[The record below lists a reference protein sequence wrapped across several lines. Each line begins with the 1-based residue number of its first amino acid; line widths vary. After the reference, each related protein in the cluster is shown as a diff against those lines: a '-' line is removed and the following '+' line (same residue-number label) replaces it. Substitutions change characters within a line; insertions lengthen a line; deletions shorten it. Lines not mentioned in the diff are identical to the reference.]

1 MDPAVAGRGFQPET
15 QEAMMLAEGLA
26 EAPRGVMSARR
37 VSAIGGMLTAIGP
50 VSMSIYTP
58 AMPEIVT
65 AFGTTEAAVKM
76 TLTLYFGGFA
86 CAQLLAGPLSDALG
100 RRPVTFA
107 FMSVYFVASLV
118 ALAAPSVE
126 VLMIARLFQGVGAAA
141 GVIIARAVV
150 RDLFQGEESSRI
162 LNVIGIILSVGP
174 AVAPT
179 LGGLLLTG
187 FGWRSIFV
195 TMAGI
200 GLLVIGVTA
209 PGRRH
214 WPNLRAVTRVYGEI
228 LREPRF
234 LTATIVIAGAVG
246 ALYAQATF
254 LPFILMGRVGLT
266 PAQFGLGMLF
276 QTGAYFGASLLA
288 RWLMARIGADR
299 LVGPGVICCAL
310 GGLGMTLLHV
320 WEPSFARVMVPV
332 AIYAAGIG
340 FVMPAMMTASMAPFP
355 KAGGA
360 AASMTGFIQMGSGLV
375 VGSLGALMGDPV
387 LAMAT
392 LIPMMGGACCLG
404 YLAYRRLVRAGG
416 PALGPLGR

>member
-1 MDPAVAGRGFQPET
+1 MT
-15 QEAMMLAEGLA
+15 
-26 EAPRGVMSARR
+26 ARR
-37 VSAIGGMLTAIGP
+37 VSAIGGVLTAIGP

-58 AMPEIVT
+58 AMPDIVT

-86 CAQLLAGPLSDALG
+86 CAQLIAGPLSDALG

-107 FMSVYFVASLV
+107 FMAIYCLASLV
-118 ALAAPSVE
+118 ALFAPSVE
-126 VLMIARLFQGVGAAA
+126 VLMLARLLQGAGAAA

-150 RDLFQGEESSRI
+150 RDLFQGDESSRV

-174 AVAPT
+174 AIAPT

-187 FGWRSIFV
+187 FGWRAIFA
-195 TMAGI
+195 TMVGI
-200 GLLVIGVTA
+200 GVLVIGVTA
-209 PGRRH
+209 VFLRETAPGPRRR
-214 WPNLRAVTRVYGEI
+214 PNLGAVTKVYVEI

-234 LTATIVIAGAVG
+234 LSATAVIAGAVG

-254 LPFILMGRVGLT
+254 LPFVLMHGVGLS
-266 PAQFGLGMLF
+266 PAEFGLGMLF
-276 QTGAYFGASLLA
+276 QTGAYFAASLAA
-288 RWLMARIGADR
+288 RPLMGRFGAER
-299 LVGPGVICCAL
+299 LVAPGVGLCVL
-310 GGLGMTLLHV
+310 GGLGLTLLLA
-320 WEPSFARVMVPV
+320 WEPSFLRVMVPV

-340 FVMPAMMTASMAPFP
+340 LVMPAMMTASMAPFP

-392 LIPMMGGACCLG
+392 LIPLMGLGCCLG
-404 YLAYRRLVRAGG
+404 YLAYRRLVRSAG
-416 PALGPLGR
+416 PALGPVPR